1 MVEPITAVGLGAVG
15 AYLGKDLLTKLLG
28 PTADYLG
35 EGLHDLVKT
44 RAETLTRIVS
54 SAAQKLGDKIEKPGA
69 VPPKILKGI
78 IADGSFATDEIEIEY
93 FAGILAASRTPDGK
107 NDRGVRA
114 LRTIQSLSSDQIRT
128 HYIIYSCL
136 LAKYYQN
143 TVNINEATQASG
155 LEMFLGSQEFLMEIN
170 VSNPKVESYS
180 EDMIADTVSHC
191 LFGVADESLISSNLM
206 WGPKEH
212 MKNEKNWVRGS
223 GLVVAPSP
231 SGFELFRLGL
241 GESQSTTSSILMDS
255 SIQKKIDGA
264 LVERMRPQ
272 IPPG

>member
-1 MVEPITAVGLGAVG
+1 MDRLRP
-15 AYLGKDLLTKLLG
+15 TKLKLNISPAFSPHRG
-28 PTADYLG
+28 RQMERTVPIRLMQTHTTCRMLPLAILRTQSTPSGCMRKADR
-35 EGLHDLVKT
+35 H
-44 RAETLTRIVS
+44 
-54 SAAQKLGDKIEKPGA
+54 
-69 VPPKILKGI
+69 
-78 IADGSFATDEIEIEY
+78 
-93 FAGILAASRTPDGK
+93 GK

-155 LEMFLGSQEFLMEIN
+155 LEMFLGAQEFLMEIN

-191 LFGVADESLISSNLM
+191 LFGVADESLISINLM